1 MRNTCERC
9 RFFEADPGE
18 CRFHAPV
25 VFLMQEYRIVK
36 GWPPVE
42 NTDWCGEFQASE
54 RPNVFRSN
62 KGDQAI
68 ADTLARRKW
77 GDASGT

>member
-1 MRNTCERC
+1 
-9 RFFEADPGE
+9 
-18 CRFHAPV
+18 
-25 VFLMQEYRIVK
+25 MQEYRIVK